1 MFGFSDWMIWGVALL
16 ILFPPLIVGLG
27 EVAEDMGATARLKAY
42 ETPVMI
48 VRNGVLPLAFAAIL
62 LRFVAG
68 IEGQNLAVKV
78 VDTALWIVVLN
89 AALAFLN
96 LFLFNPSSTVSGRV
110 RIPKLL
116 LDILRFFFVVCGAAV
131 IISTIWGVNL
141 GSLVTALGV
150 GSVVIGLAL
159 QDTLGSLFSG
169 IALVSA
175 RQFRVG
181 DWVRFGN
188 DEGPVLSQN
197 WRTVTIKTRNGDAL
211 VVPNG
216 VIARAPLTVLGQA
229 TGSVIAPADI
239 RFPYAYSPDMIC
251 ALLVETAMK
260 TPGFHLDPPPAARV
274 SAFEDNGI
282 RYGVSVRALDPQKV
296 FAVRSEFL
304 INVWF
309 MAQRNGLTMTGEL
322 NTGFPLPGA
331 AAPATPS
338 SIEDLKR
345 IVTATPGF
353 AYGAADL
360 KALLAHGRVERYR
373 PGQTLAESGRLAP
386 VVYIIL
392 KGRARAVQATIGTD
406 EIVLH
411 DFDAGQ
417 LILTKATLRGAGMP
431 FTIRAATD
439 LEVVAVPVADFKA
452 FCDGD
457 IKVAQEIEQILS
469 AREDAA
475 QRTLTKTSADQ
486 TLAGLSGDRGQ
497 LMKDLFRS

>member
-1 MFGFSDWMIWGVALL
+1 MFGLSDWMVWGAALL
-16 ILFPPLIVGLG
+16 ILFPLLIVGLG
-27 EVAEDMGATARLKAY
+27 ELAEDMGSSARLKAY

-68 IEGQNLAVKV
+68 IDGQHLAVRV
-78 VDTALWIVVLN
+78 VDTVLWIVVLN

-96 LFLFNPSSTVSGRV
+96 LVLFNPASTVSGRV

-181 DWVRFGN
+181 DWVRFGT

-197 WRTVTIKTRNGDAL
+197 WRTVTIKTRSGDAL
-211 VVPNG
+211 VIPNG
-216 VIARAPLTVLGQA
+216 VLARAPLTVLGQA
-229 TGSVIAPADI
+229 AGSVIAPADM

-251 ALLVETAMK
+251 ALLTETAMN

-282 RYGVSVRALDPQKV
+282 RYGVSVRTLDPQKV
-296 FAVRSEFL
+296 YAVRSEYL

-309 MAQRNGLTMTGEL
+309 MAQRNGLTMAGEL
-322 NTGFPLPGA
+322 NTAFPMVGTGPS
-331 AAPATPS
+331 PTPTTAG
-338 SIEDLKR
+338 DLKR
-345 IVTATPGF
+345 VVETTAGF
-353 AYGAADL
+353 AYATADL
-360 KALLAHGRVERYR
+360 DTLLARGRLERYR
-373 PGQTLAESGRLAP
+373 PNQALTEAGKLAP

-392 KGRARAVQATIGTD
+392 KGRARAVQASVDGG
-406 EIVLH
+406 EVVLH
-411 DFDAGQ
+411 DFDVGQ
-417 LILTKATLRGAGMP
+417 LVLAKATLRGAGMP
-431 FTIRAATD
+431 YTIKATSN
-439 LEVVAVPVADFKA
+439 LEVVAVAVADFKA
-452 FCDGD
+452 FCDGN
-457 IKVAQEIEQILS
+457 IKIAQEIEQILS

-475 QRTLTKTSADQ
+475 LRTLAKSAPEQ
-486 TLAGLSGDRGQ
+486 SGSGAVGDRNQ
-497 LMKDLFRS
+497 LIKDLLRS